1 MKIGDEIYVRGIVD
15 EIRGDTVIIKNE
27 GGYFGTSK
35 TEVMLR
41 DEEWDETV
49 FDVDKFCLLV
59 DKGRIYV
66 FRKDRN
72 NVFVER
78 PCMI

>member
-1 MKIGDEIYVRGIVD
+1 MKIGDEIYVRGVVD

-27 GGYFGTSK
+27 GGCFGTSK

-41 DEEWDETV
+41 DERWDETV
-49 FDVDKFCLLV
+49 FDADKFCLLV

-66 FRKDRN
+66 FRKGRN
-72 NVFVER
+72 KVFVER
-78 PCMI
+78 SVLD